1 MLRTPDIEIDAV
13 VIVHTT
19 LCGIPFER
27 HHDRQAVSERSAEAH
42 GRQRSLTQDK
52 VLIVHLQTAVDQE
65 ETVAVEAM
73 VMVVHRAVALQR
85 DRMEAHTQ
93 HILHARR
100 HLRHL
105 REEIAGGT
113 LPRRIGVAHN
123 ARTGT
128 QTPLAAP
135 EIADDGTHRT
145 TVSVVDSISLLGHDE
160 N

>member
-42 GRQRSLTQDK
+42 GWQRSLTQDK

-85 DRMEAHTQ
+85 DRMKAHTQ
-93 HILHARR
+93 HILHA
-100 HLRHL
+100 
-105 REEIAGGT
+105 
-113 LPRRIGVAHN
+113 
-123 ARTGT
+123 
-128 QTPLAAP
+128 
-135 EIADDGTHRT
+135 
-145 TVSVVDSISLLGHDE
+145 
-160 N
+160 